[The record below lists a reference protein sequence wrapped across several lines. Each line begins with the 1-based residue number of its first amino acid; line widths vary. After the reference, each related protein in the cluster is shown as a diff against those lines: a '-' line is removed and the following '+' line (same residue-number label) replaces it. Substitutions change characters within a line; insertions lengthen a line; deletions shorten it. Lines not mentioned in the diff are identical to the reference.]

1 MPEPAYRRDRLRDGP
16 VPVFIKISQAFG
28 GMAGGT
34 KDLVFRSFL
43 LLYYNQVL
51 GVSASS
57 ASLVLLI
64 ALVIDAVSDPLV
76 GSYSDNLKHRW
87 GRRHP
92 LMLVAILPFT
102 ISLYLLLA
110 PPDLDSPGMIAWLL
124 AFTVLTRLTFT
135 FYIVP
140 WSALFS
146 ELTDSYTERSELM
159 VYRAGVGWLFGI
171 TFVYV
176 SYGVIFT
183 AGDGYDQGQL
193 NPANYPAFAYLS
205 AAVVFVAGLTTT
217 LLTRN
222 QVPYLRQPAAS
233 QPRFS
238 LGQSLQEMRLAL
250 QNRDLLF
257 LFLAVLASSVVIGT
271 NQAFEIYMNTYFWEF
286 GGEELKYMAF
296 TAFGGLAAFL
306 TIMPLQQ
313 RFDKKHLLVWCSVL
327 VMIVTAVPVTLR
339 LLELAPPN
347 GSTGIIVLVVGTVTV
362 NAYLATVAL
371 AMFGSM
377 LADTVDLQELQTGLR
392 QEGLFNSAITFS
404 GKATTGWG
412 IFIAGLLLDHVV
424 GLPTAAQAEQVTD
437 EMVWRIAI
445 LDGYVVP
452 LFNVVWLWLVMHYG
466 ITRERHAEIRAALDA
481 QNTSRV

>member
-1 MPEPAYRRDRLRDGP
+1 MPVRT
-16 VPVFIKISQAFG
+16 KIYQALG
-28 GMAGGT
+28 GLAGGT

-51 GVSASS
+51 GVSASAAS
-57 ASLVLLI
+57 AVLLVSLI
-64 ALVIDAVSDPLV
+64 VDAVSDPLV

-92 LMLVAILPFT
+92 LMLMAIVPFT

-110 PPDLDSPGMIAWLL
+110 PPQLDTPAMTLWLL
-124 AFTVLTRLTFT
+124 VFTVLTRLTFT
-135 FYIVP
+135 FYVVP
-140 WSALFS
+140 WTALFS

-171 TFVYV
+171 SFVYIA
-176 SYGVIFT
+176 YGEIFT
-183 AGDGYDQGQL
+183 AGDGYELGQL

-205 AAVVFVAGLTTT
+205 AAVVFVAGLSTT

-222 QVPYLRQPAAS
+222 QVPYLRQPATGGR
-233 QPRFS
+233 RFS
-238 LGQSLQEMRLAL
+238 LSRSASEMRLAL

-286 GGEELKYMAF
+286 GGEQLRWMSF

-306 TIMPLQQ
+306 TIMPLQ
-313 RFDKKHLLVWCSVL
+313 RRYDKKLMLVWCSVL

-339 LLELAPPN
+339 LLDLAPAN
-347 GSTGIIVLVVGTVTV
+347 GTPGIIVLVVGTVTV

-371 AMFGSM
+371 AMFASM
-377 LADTVDLQELQTGLR
+377 IADTVDLQELNTGLR
-392 QEGLFNSAITFS
+392 QEGLFNAAITFS

-412 IFIAGLLLDHVV
+412 IFLAGLLLDHVV
-424 GLPTAAQAEQVTD
+424 GLPPNAAAESITD
-437 EMVWRIAI
+437 DMVWRIAI

-466 ITRERHAEIRAALDA
+466 ITRQRHAEIRAALDA
-481 QNTSRV
+481 RQ